1 MIRVSPLQ
9 RGSWWLIYRGTRA
22 GKRIASVKIRNH
34 RLKEYPIR
42 QTVTSPPRKVYSS
55 GFMQTGSMN
64 HIYQARMLRTKGPTS
79 FAGQG
84 HPVASMEGKA
94 FMEPSRRND
103 FMKASLTP
111 DLKERSRSWKRK
123 GQTQGLA

>member
-1 MIRVSPLQ
+1 
-9 RGSWWLIYRGTRA
+9 
-22 GKRIASVKIRNH
+22 
-34 RLKEYPIR
+34 
-42 QTVTSPPRKVYSS
+42 
-55 GFMQTGSMN
+55 
-64 HIYQARMLRTKGPTS
+64 
-79 FAGQG
+79 
-84 HPVASMEGKA
+84 MEGKA